1 MNKNPLVSIIILNFN
16 AGKLLFNCIESLS
29 KLTYQNIELIVVDN
43 NSTDNSQNECK
54 EKYPQIKLI
63 QNMENLGF
71 CEGNNIGI
79 RSAMGE
85 FLILLNPDTK
95 VDKNLLRELLTE
107 YNKKGEGLYQPK
119 LLSMDEPEKINSAGN
134 MIHIFGFGFS
144 RGKGVTDSKQFDKNL
159 KINYPSGACLF
170 TSKKIFDNIGTLDP
184 FLWAYHD
191 DLELGW
197 RALKLGFSSFFVP
210 TAIVYHK
217 ESSSFKWSKQKFFL
231 LERNRLYCLLTQYS
245 KKTLKKLL
253 PYLILVEIVI
263 FLYYIKKGLFFEKI
277 KGYKEIIKNR
287 KKISEK
293 QKELEI
299 ARKIKDVQIISEFQD
314 EIFVPQEVGSV
325 RENSLFNKIIGG
337 LARHAKKSITN

>member
-1 MNKNPLVSIIILNFN
+1 LNKNPLVSIIILNFN

-29 KLTYQNIELIVVDN
+29 KLTYQNVELIVVDN

-54 EKYPQIKLI
+54 EKFPQIKLI
-63 QNMENLGF
+63 QNIENIGF

-95 VDKNLLRELLTE
+95 VDKNLLRELLIE
-107 YNKKGEGLYQPK
+107 YDKKGEGLYQPK

-144 RGKGVTDSKQFDKNL
+144 RGKGVTDSKQFDENL

-170 TSKKIFDNIGTLDP
+170 TSKKIFDDIGILDP

-197 RALKLGFSSFFVP
+197 RALKLGFNSFYVP
-210 TAIVYHK
+210 TAIVHHK
-217 ESSSFKWSKQKFFL
+217 ESSSFKWSKKKFFL

-253 PYLILVEIVI
+253 PYLILVEIFI

-293 QKELEI
+293 QEELEI
-299 ARKIKDVQIISEFQD
+299 SRKIKDVQIIAEFQD
-314 EIFVPQEVGSV
+314 EIFVPQEVGSL
-325 RENSLFNKIIGG
+325 RENILFNKIIGG
-337 LARHAKKSITN
+337 LARHAKKSIIN

>member
-54 EKYPQIKLI
+54 KKYPQIKLI

-144 RGKGVTDSKQFDKNL
+144 RGKGTIDSKQFDKNL
-159 KINYPSGACLF
+159 EINYPSGACLF

-337 LARHAKKSITN
+337 LARHAKKSIIN

>member
-144 RGKGVTDSKQFDKNL
+144 RGKGTIDSKQFDKNL
-159 KINYPSGACLF
+159 EINYPSGACLF

-337 LARHAKKSITN
+337 LARHAKKSIIN

>member
-1 MNKNPLVSIIILNFN
+1 
-16 AGKLLFNCIESLS
+16 
-29 KLTYQNIELIVVDN
+29 
-43 NSTDNSQNECK
+43 
-54 EKYPQIKLI
+54 
-63 QNMENLGF
+63 MENLGF

-95 VDKNLLRELLTE
+95 VDKNLLRELLIE

-337 LARHAKKSITN
+337 LARHAKKSIIN

>member
-144 RGKGVTDSKQFDKNL
+144 RGKGTIDSKQFDKNL
-159 KINYPSGACLF
+159 EINYPSGACLF